1 MDKLFFFVV
10 NISVILKDN
19 ISVML
24 KDNIN
29 INVILFNK
37 VKKVESILWLIEY

>member
-1 MDKLFFFVV
+1 MDKLFLFVV
-10 NISVILKDN
+10 NINVI
-19 ISVML
+19 L